1 MKESSQTNRLILAIL
16 AMVVGL
22 FMVIVAPI
30 LTQISMERVITSLV
44 QVGQERPQ
52 YSSGVPLF
60 LVFYPLWR
68 TFIFVGGITLIL
80 LAFPI
85 CKGREWT
92 YPAGLLASAFPAA
105 GGMFMFL
112 PYVSWV
118 EGFPIPMVICW
129 VGLAFFWALIF
140 LRHAD
145 KWEKWGHLF
154 ALTFMGMLAT
164 HAFVVGV
171 GSLRTLMTRPGA
183 PLFEGLEWQAL
194 TIVGPVNWLCVVL
207 LIISIPLL
215 ANKKLLGWWLPLI
228 SAVSI
233 LAINIP
239 TQFIRT
245 KTLDY
250 LYGSLIAI
258 GLLFFLLFPKFK
270 KAHLGENP

>member
-16 AMVVGL
+16 AVVVGL

-60 LVFYPLWR
+60 SVFYPLWR
-68 TFIFVGGITLIL
+68 TFIFVGGIALIL

-92 YPAGLLASAFPAA
+92 YPAGLLALAFPAA

-140 LRHAD
+140 LRHSD
-145 KWEKWGHLF
+145 KWEKWGHFF
-154 ALTFMGMLAT
+154 ALTFMGMLAS

-171 GSLRTLMTRPGA
+171 GSLRTLMTHPGA
-183 PLFEGLEWQAL
+183 PLFEGLEW
-194 TIVGPVNWLCVVL
+194 
-207 LIISIPLL
+207 
-215 ANKKLLGWWLPLI
+215 
-228 SAVSI
+228 
-233 LAINIP
+233 
-239 TQFIRT
+239 
-245 KTLDY
+245 
-250 LYGSLIAI
+250 
-258 GLLFFLLFPKFK
+258 
-270 KAHLGENP
+270 

>member
-16 AMVVGL
+16 AVVVGL
-22 FMVIVAPI
+22 FMVIVATI
-30 LTQISMERVITSLV
+30 LTQISMERVVASLV
-44 QVGQERPQ
+44 QVSQERPQ

-60 LVFYPLWR
+60 SVFYPLWR
-68 TFIFVGGITLIL
+68 AFIFVGGIALIL
-80 LAFPI
+80 MAFPI
-85 CKGREWT
+85 HKGREWT
-92 YPAGLLASAFPAA
+92 YPAGLLASAFPSA

-129 VGLAFFWALIF
+129 VGLAFFWSLIF

-145 KWEKWGHLF
+145 KWEKWAHFF
-154 ALTFMGMLAT
+154 ALTFAGMLAT

-171 GSLRTLMTRPGA
+171 DSLRTLMTRPGQ
-183 PLFEGLEWQAL
+183 PLFEGLEWQIL
-194 TIVGPVNWLCVVL
+194 TVVGPVNWLCVLL

-215 ANKKLLGWWLPLI
+215 ANKKLLGRWLPLI

-233 LAINIP
+233 LAINVP

-250 LYGSLIAI
+250 PYGSLLAI

-270 KAHLGENP
+270 KALLGENP